1 MFKKSKSD
9 SKSYGIIGLGR
20 FGSAL
25 AVELAKSGA
34 EPLVIDGNEE
44 KVREMREYTE
54 NAFVV
59 SSFDKKTLSETG
71 IQNCDVV
78 VVCIGEK
85 MDTSILTTLNVVSLG
100 VPTVISKAASAEQG
114 EILKKLGAEVVY
126 PERDMAVRLAHK
138 LETPNMLDFVQL
150 SRKLNL
156 LKLEVPRKIVGM
168 TIMSAD
174 MRGRFGVNMN
184 AFVVSSF
191 DKKTL
196 SETGIQNCDVVVV
209 CIGEKMDTSILTT
222 LNVVSLGVPTVISK
236 AASAEQGE
244 ILKKLGAEVV
254 YPERDMAVRL
264 AHKLETPNMLDFVQL
279 SRKLNLL
286 KLEVPRKIVGM
297 TIMSA
302 DMRGRFGVNIIAI
315 ENNGNLT
322 DNVHPDYM
330 FREGDILYA
339 VGSEKS
345 MTRLSDWMDET
356 R

>member
-1 MFKKSKSD
+1 MFKKSKRD

-59 SSFDKKTLSETG
+59 SSFDKKTL
-71 IQNCDVV
+71 
-78 VVCIGEK
+78 
-85 MDTSILTTLNVVSLG
+85 
-100 VPTVISKAASAEQG
+100 
-114 EILKKLGAEVVY
+114 
-126 PERDMAVRLAHK
+126 
-138 LETPNMLDFVQL
+138 
-150 SRKLNL
+150 
-156 LKLEVPRKIVGM
+156 
-168 TIMSAD
+168 
-174 MRGRFGVNMN
+174 
-184 AFVVSSF
+184 
-191 DKKTL
+191 
-196 SETGIQNCDVVVV
+196 
-209 CIGEKMDTSILTT
+209 SILTT

-339 VGSEKS
+339 VVSEKS

>member
-9 SKSYGIIGLGR
+9 SNSYGIIGLGR

-25 AVELAKSGA
+25 AVELAKAGA

-85 MDTSILTTLNVVSLG
+85 MDISILTTLNVVALG

-126 PERDMAVRLAHK
+126 PERDMAVRLAHR
-138 LETPNMLDFVQL
+138 LEAPNMLDFVQL
-150 SRKLNL
+150 SKKLNL
-156 LKLEVPRKIVGM
+156 LKLEVPQKVIGM

-174 MRGRFGVNMN
+174 LRG
-184 AFVVSSF
+184 
-191 DKKTL
+191 K
-196 SETGIQNCDVVVV
+196 
-209 CIGEKMDTSILTT
+209 
-222 LNVVSLGVPTVISK
+222 
-236 AASAEQGE
+236 
-244 ILKKLGAEVV
+244 
-254 YPERDMAVRL
+254 
-264 AHKLETPNMLDFVQL
+264 
-279 SRKLNLL
+279 
-286 KLEVPRKIVGM
+286 
-297 TIMSA
+297 
-302 DMRGRFGVNIIAI
+302 FGVNIVAI
-315 ENNGNLT
+315 ENDGNMT
-322 DNVHPDYM
+322 DSVRPDYM
-330 FREGDILYA
+330 FQKGDILYA
-339 VGSEKS
+339 VGNEKGIA
-345 MTRLSDWMDET
+345 RLSEWMDET

>member
-85 MDTSILTTLNVVSLG
+85 MDISILTTLNVVALG

-114 EILKKLGAEVVY
+114 EVLKKLGAEVV
-126 PERDMAVRLAHK
+126 
-138 LETPNMLDFVQL
+138 
-150 SRKLNL
+150 S
-156 LKLEVPRKIVGM
+156 
-168 TIMSAD
+168 
-174 MRGRFGVNMN
+174 
-184 AFVVSSF
+184 
-191 DKKTL
+191 
-196 SETGIQNCDVVVV
+196 
-209 CIGEKMDTSILTT
+209 
-222 LNVVSLGVPTVISK
+222 
-236 AASAEQGE
+236 
-244 ILKKLGAEVV
+244 
-254 YPERDMAVRL
+254 PERDMAVRL

-339 VGSEKS
+339 VVSETQETKNGNTVNVRYCLYDNGSKTDADGNSCEELVLEKVYPDGNYETELVDFYLVNADT
-345 MTRLSDWMDET
+345 MQVTDEQKNT
-356 R
+356 W

>member
-25 AVELAKSGA
+25 AVELAKAGA

-85 MDTSILTTLNVVSLG
+85 MDISILTTLNVVALG

-126 PERDMAVRLAHK
+126 PERDMAVRLAHR
-138 LETPNMLDFVQL
+138 LEAPNMLDFVQL
-150 SRKLNL
+150 SKKLNL
-156 LKLEVPRKIVGM
+156 LKLEVPQNVIGM

-174 MRGRFGVNMN
+174 LRG
-184 AFVVSSF
+184 
-191 DKKTL
+191 K
-196 SETGIQNCDVVVV
+196 
-209 CIGEKMDTSILTT
+209 
-222 LNVVSLGVPTVISK
+222 
-236 AASAEQGE
+236 
-244 ILKKLGAEVV
+244 
-254 YPERDMAVRL
+254 
-264 AHKLETPNMLDFVQL
+264 
-279 SRKLNLL
+279 
-286 KLEVPRKIVGM
+286 
-297 TIMSA
+297 
-302 DMRGRFGVNIIAI
+302 FGVNIVAI
-315 ENNGNLT
+315 ENDGNMT
-322 DNVHPDYM
+322 DSVRPDYM
-330 FREGDILYA
+330 FQKGDILLHGHTHIPAWEPFGEGNLYLNP
-339 VGSEKS
+339 GSVSIPKNGS
-345 MTRLSDWMDET
+345 ARSYMTLEDTTFTWKTLPGEAYHT
-356 R
+356 LTI

>member
-25 AVELAKSGA
+25 AVELAISGA

-138 LETPNMLDFVQL
+138 L
-150 SRKLNL
+150 
-156 LKLEVPRKIVGM
+156 
-168 TIMSAD
+168 
-174 MRGRFGVNMN
+174 
-184 AFVVSSF
+184 
-191 DKKTL
+191 
-196 SETGIQNCDVVVV
+196 
-209 CIGEKMDTSILTT
+209 
-222 LNVVSLGVPTVISK
+222 
-236 AASAEQGE
+236 
-244 ILKKLGAEVV
+244 
-254 YPERDMAVRL
+254 
-264 AHKLETPNMLDFVQL
+264 LDFVQL

>member
-25 AVELAKSGA
+25 AVELAKAGA

-71 IQNCDVV
+71 IQNCDIV

-85 MDTSILTTLNVVSLG
+85 MDISILTTLNVVALG
-100 VPTVISKAASAEQG
+100 VPTVISKAANAVFTVKDG
-114 EILKKLGAEVVY
+114 GGKKV
-126 PERDMAVRLAHK
+126 
-138 LETPNMLDFVQL
+138 F
-150 SRKLNL
+150 
-156 LKLEVPRKIVGM
+156 
-168 TIMSAD
+168 
-174 MRGRFGVNMN
+174 
-184 AFVVSSF
+184 
-191 DKKTL
+191 
-196 SETGIQNCDVVVV
+196 
-209 CIGEKMDTSILTT
+209 
-222 LNVVSLGVPTVISK
+222 
-236 AASAEQGE
+236 AEQGE

-339 VGSEKS
+339 VVSETQETKNGNTVNVRYCLYDNGSKTDADGNSCEELVLEKVYPDGNYETELVDFYLVNADT
-345 MTRLSDWMDET
+345 MQVTDEQKNT
-356 R
+356 W

>member
-59 SSFDKKTLSETG
+59 SSLDKKTLSETG

-85 MDTSILTTLNVVSLG
+85 IDISILTTLNVVALG

-114 EILKKLGAEVVY
+114 EILKKLG
-126 PERDMAVRLAHK
+126 
-138 LETPNMLDFVQL
+138 
-150 SRKLNL
+150 
-156 LKLEVPRKIVGM
+156 
-168 TIMSAD
+168 
-174 MRGRFGVNMN
+174 
-184 AFVVSSF
+184 
-191 DKKTL
+191 
-196 SETGIQNCDVVVV
+196 
-209 CIGEKMDTSILTT
+209 
-222 LNVVSLGVPTVISK
+222 
-236 AASAEQGE
+236 
-244 ILKKLGAEVV
+244 
-254 YPERDMAVRL
+254 

-345 MTRLSDWMDET
+345 MTRMSDWMDET

>member
-59 SSFDKKTLSETG
+59 NSFDKKTLS
-71 IQNCDVV
+71 
-78 VVCIGEK
+78 
-85 MDTSILTTLNVVSLG
+85 
-100 VPTVISKAASAEQG
+100 
-114 EILKKLGAEVVY
+114 
-126 PERDMAVRLAHK
+126 
-138 LETPNMLDFVQL
+138 
-150 SRKLNL
+150 
-156 LKLEVPRKIVGM
+156 
-168 TIMSAD
+168 
-174 MRGRFGVNMN
+174 
-184 AFVVSSF
+184 
-191 DKKTL
+191 
-196 SETGIQNCDVVVV
+196 
-209 CIGEKMDTSILTT
+209 EKMDTSILTT

>member
-78 VVCIGEK
+78 VVCIGE
-85 MDTSILTTLNVVSLG
+85 
-100 VPTVISKAASAEQG
+100 A
-114 EILKKLGAEVVY
+114 
-126 PERDMAVRLAHK
+126 
-138 LETPNMLDFVQL
+138 
-150 SRKLNL
+150 
-156 LKLEVPRKIVGM
+156 
-168 TIMSAD
+168 
-174 MRGRFGVNMN
+174 
-184 AFVVSSF
+184 
-191 DKKTL
+191 
-196 SETGIQNCDVVVV
+196 
-209 CIGEKMDTSILTT
+209 
-222 LNVVSLGVPTVISK
+222 LGVPTVISK

>member
-174 MRGRFGVNMN
+174 MRGRFGVN
-184 AFVVSSF
+184 
-191 DKKTL
+191 
-196 SETGIQNCDVVVV
+196 
-209 CIGEKMDTSILTT
+209 
-222 LNVVSLGVPTVISK
+222 
-236 AASAEQGE
+236 
-244 ILKKLGAEVV
+244 
-254 YPERDMAVRL
+254 
-264 AHKLETPNMLDFVQL
+264 
-279 SRKLNLL
+279 
-286 KLEVPRKIVGM
+286 
-297 TIMSA
+297 
-302 DMRGRFGVNIIAI
+302 IIAI

-330 FREGDILYA
+330 FREGDILSA
-339 VGSEKS
+339 VLYSS
-345 MTRLSDWMDET
+345 LR
-356 R
+356 

>member
-25 AVELAKSGA
+25 AVELAKAGA

-85 MDTSILTTLNVVSLG
+85 MDISILTTLNVVALG

-126 PERDMAVRLAHK
+126 PERDMAVRLAHR
-138 LETPNMLDFVQL
+138 LEAPNMLDFVQL
-150 SRKLNL
+150 SKKLNL
-156 LKLEVPRKIVGM
+156 LKLEVPQKVIGM

-174 MRGRFGVNMN
+174 LRG
-184 AFVVSSF
+184 
-191 DKKTL
+191 K
-196 SETGIQNCDVVVV
+196 
-209 CIGEKMDTSILTT
+209 
-222 LNVVSLGVPTVISK
+222 
-236 AASAEQGE
+236 
-244 ILKKLGAEVV
+244 
-254 YPERDMAVRL
+254 
-264 AHKLETPNMLDFVQL
+264 
-279 SRKLNLL
+279 
-286 KLEVPRKIVGM
+286 
-297 TIMSA
+297 
-302 DMRGRFGVNIIAI
+302 FGVNIVAI
-315 ENNGNLT
+315 ENDGNMT
-322 DNVHPDYM
+322 DSVRPDYM
-330 FREGDILYA
+330 FQKGDILYA
-339 VGSEKS
+339 VGNEKGINKPTGTVFTVPVFYAVLCVGRILS
-345 MTRLSDWMDET
+345 LSANLFLRFCLLFCILLCGSYGSDKLSSNYSSVFGISYRSRQQAYRLNMFIIVQT
-356 R
+356 HPTLIHKIC

>member
-59 SSFDKKTLSETG
+59 NSFDKKTLSETG
-71 IQNCDVV
+71 IQNCDIV

-100 VPTVISKAASAEQG
+100 VPTVISKAASA
-114 EILKKLGAEVVY
+114 
-126 PERDMAVRLAHK
+126 
-138 LETPNMLDFVQL
+138 
-150 SRKLNL
+150 
-156 LKLEVPRKIVGM
+156 
-168 TIMSAD
+168 
-174 MRGRFGVNMN
+174 
-184 AFVVSSF
+184 
-191 DKKTL
+191 
-196 SETGIQNCDVVVV
+196 
-209 CIGEKMDTSILTT
+209 
-222 LNVVSLGVPTVISK
+222 
-236 AASAEQGE
+236 
-244 ILKKLGAEVV
+244 
-254 YPERDMAVRL
+254 ERDMAVRL

>member
-34 EPLVIDGNEE
+34 EPLVI
-44 KVREMREYTE
+44 
-54 NAFVV
+54 V
-59 SSFDKKTLSETG
+59 SSLDKKSLSETG

-85 MDTSILTTLNVVSLG
+85 IDISILTTLNVV
-100 VPTVISKAASAEQG
+100 A
-114 EILKKLGAEVVY
+114 
-126 PERDMAVRLAHK
+126 
-138 LETPNMLDFVQL
+138 
-150 SRKLNL
+150 
-156 LKLEVPRKIVGM
+156 
-168 TIMSAD
+168 
-174 MRGRFGVNMN
+174 
-184 AFVVSSF
+184 
-191 DKKTL
+191 
-196 SETGIQNCDVVVV
+196 
-209 CIGEKMDTSILTT
+209 
-222 LNVVSLGVPTVISK
+222 LGVPTVISK